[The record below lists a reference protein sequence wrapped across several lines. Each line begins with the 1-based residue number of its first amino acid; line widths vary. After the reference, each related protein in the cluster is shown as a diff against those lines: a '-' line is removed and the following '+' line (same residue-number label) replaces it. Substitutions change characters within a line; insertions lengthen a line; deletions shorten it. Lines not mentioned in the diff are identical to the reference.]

1 MKCSFVMEYITPYI
15 DNELADDTCASIE
28 GHLNECEK
36 CRIEFKAHSGI
47 KRLIAEKLEK
57 SVTPL
62 KLRQNIENILL
73 KQGENSSI
81 WFLRKRNFE
90 LRPLTGLAI
99 AAMLI
104 LSVFSKDIVN
114 KIYPPDT
121 PNYLSQIE
129 SIKLTG
135 GVQYTL
141 NLENGVNA
149 SVVGR
154 VICIGCYLKENY
166 GANID
171 CSKKGH
177 HLGLLTDDGSLWSF
191 ADNNQ
196 ADKLISTKNM
206 IGKTLHIEGQIFYNA
221 HFIDLNNYQLV
232 DSE

>member
-1 MKCSFVMEYITPYI
+1 MEYITPYI
-15 DNELADDTCASIE
+15 DKELADDTCAQIE
-28 GHLNECEK
+28 RHLNECEK
-36 CRIEFKAHSGI
+36 CRIEFRAYSGI

-57 SVTPL
+57 SAAPL
-62 KLRQNIENILL
+62 KLRQNIDRILL
-73 KQGENSSI
+73 KQGKNSSI

-90 LRPLTGLAI
+90 LRPLTGLAF

-104 LSVFSKDIVN
+104 LSVFSRDIVN
-114 KIYPPDT
+114 KIYPVNR
-121 PNYLSQIE
+121 PNNLSQIE

-135 GVQYTL
+135 GDQHTL
-141 NLENGVNA
+141 NLEDGLNA

-154 VICIGCYLKENY
+154 IICITCYLKENY
-166 GANID
+166 GAKCD
-171 CSKKGH
+171 CSLNGH

-206 IGKTLHIEGQIFYNA
+206 VGKTLHIEGQIFYNA
-221 HFIDLNNYQLV
+221 HFIDMNNYKLV